1 MHPAIAWIADEL
13 AALDADHLRRDV
25 RAVTPLPGG
34 RCLINGQEL
43 INFGSNDY
51 LGLATD
57 PRLLEALAEVSNAGS
72 GASPLVT
79 GYGPWHERLETALAA
94 FEETEAAIVFPSG
107 YAANMGTVNALAD
120 GACSI
125 YFDRLIHAS
134 LVDGARSARHARL
147 QVFSHNDVSAL
158 RDLQLKDTDRRE
170 KKLVL
175 TDSIF
180 SMDGDVAPLVE
191 LCDVCDEF
199 GAMLLVDDAHATGV
213 MGAGGR
219 GVCELLGVEH
229 RVPVRVGTLSKAI
242 GVQGGFVAGEKELID
257 WLRNRART
265 QFFSTALSPV
275 LCAATIRSLDIIREE
290 PWRRERIPQMRDRVL
305 NVLDELGLTPP
316 FAITGPIIPVIL
328 GEVDRVLDASRLLE
342 QQGLFVPAIRPPSV
356 KEGTARLR
364 ISLNAAHD
372 DEAVQRLIDGL
383 RGVLGMVNGERTAP
397 SAESSSSIRPAIS
410 T

>member
-1 MHPAIAWIADEL
+1 MNGREL
-13 AALDADHLRRDV
+13 V
-25 RAVTPLPGG
+25 
-34 RCLINGQEL
+34 
-43 INFGSNDY
+43 NFGSNDY
-51 LGLATD
+51 LGLASD
-57 PRLLEALAEVSNAGS
+57 PRLIEAVAEVSNAGS

-79 GYGPWHERLETALAA
+79 GYGPWHDRLEAALAA
-94 FEETEAAIVFPSG
+94 FEGTAAAIVFPSG
-107 YAANMGTVNALAD
+107 YAANLGTVAALAD

-134 LVDGARSARHARL
+134 LVDGARSARSARL
-147 QVFSHNDVSAL
+147 QVFPHNDASAL
-158 RDLQLKDTDRRE
+158 RELLQKDAGRLE

-191 LCDVCDEF
+191 LCDICDEM
-199 GAMLLVDDAHATGV
+199 GAMLLVDEAHATGV
-213 MGAGGR
+213 LGAGGR

-229 RVPVRVGTLSKAI
+229 RVPIRVGTLSKAI
-242 GVQGGFVAGEKELID
+242 GVQGGFVVGERSLID

-275 LCAATIRSLDIIREE
+275 LCAASVQSLEIIREE

-305 NVLDELGLTPP
+305 NVLHELGFTPP
-316 FAITGPIIPVIL
+316 HSIIGPNIPVVL
-328 GEVDRVLDASRLLE
+328 GEVDRVLEASRLLE
-342 QQGLFVPAIRPPSV
+342 QAGLFVPAIRPPSV

-372 DEAVQRLIDGL
+372 DDAVQRLIDGL
-383 RGVLGMVNGERTAP
+383 RRVLVAGTDGRAAHAT
-397 SAESSSSIRPAIS
+397 ESS
-410 T
+410 TLT